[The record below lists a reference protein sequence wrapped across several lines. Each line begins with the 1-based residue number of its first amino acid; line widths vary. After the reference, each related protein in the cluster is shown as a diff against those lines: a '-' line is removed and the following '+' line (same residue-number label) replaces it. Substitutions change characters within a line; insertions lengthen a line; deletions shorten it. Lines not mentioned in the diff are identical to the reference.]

1 MKINCFI
8 ILLFFSIRI
17 FAQDVILFEED
28 SKYAFNVNSTYM
40 SFSSEL
46 EGDISFLYIQDR
58 SIALSL
64 ERKLKDT
71 NTKLST
77 MIVDFSY
84 TDSYVF

>member
-17 FAQDVILFEED
+17 LAQDVIIFEED

-46 EGDISFLYIQDR
+46 EGDIS
-58 SIALSL
+58 
-64 ERKLKDT
+64 
-71 NTKLST
+71 
-77 MIVDFSY
+77 
-84 TDSYVF
+84 